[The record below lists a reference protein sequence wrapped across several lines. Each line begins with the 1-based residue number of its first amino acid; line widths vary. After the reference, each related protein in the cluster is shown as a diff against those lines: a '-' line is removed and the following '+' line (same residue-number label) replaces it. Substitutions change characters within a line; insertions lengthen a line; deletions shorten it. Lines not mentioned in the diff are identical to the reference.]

1 MLEAII
7 EDSRRAVAVETMA
20 GKFHNALARAIAD
33 LASLVGESR
42 VVLSGGC
49 FQNQLL
55 AERTST
61 LLQGRGFE
69 VLQHRQV
76 PANDGGISLGQ
87 LAVAAARLRAANS
100 QEAR

>member
-1 MLEAII
+1 M
-7 EDSRRAVAVETMA
+7 ETIA
-20 GKFHNALARAIAD
+20 GKFHNSLARAIAE

-55 AERTST
+55 AERTSI
-61 LLQGRGFE
+61 LLQKQGIE

-87 LAVAAARLRAANS
+87 LAVAAAQLRAGKS
-100 QEAR
+100 QEAL